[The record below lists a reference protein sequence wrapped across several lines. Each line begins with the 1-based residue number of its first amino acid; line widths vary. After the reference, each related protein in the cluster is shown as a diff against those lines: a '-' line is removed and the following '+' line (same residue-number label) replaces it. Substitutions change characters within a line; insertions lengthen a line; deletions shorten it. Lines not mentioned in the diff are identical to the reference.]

1 MLKAT
6 GAGAKQLYHRE
17 LAMDE
22 KSFGPNHRKVGGD
35 LNPLTELLIAD
46 ERYGEEANPLSKRAQ

>member
-1 MLKAT
+1 
-6 GAGAKQLYHRE
+6 
-17 LAMDE
+17 MDE

-46 ERYGEEANPLSKRAQ
+46 ERYGEEANPLSKRARIKIGNGLRRQTS